1 MKRAAAVLLA
11 VAAVSAAGIAY
22 AATTPSGFSRADT
35 VFGGGHFV
43 IAGTSASENF
53 SITAT
58 NGTGTL
64 VSSQG
69 QIVAQITCLNVSG
82 NVAVVVG
89 TVRSS
94 ANGGSLDGSVVE
106 MYFEDNGQPSSGGS
120 VGGDDV
126 SPLFLPSSPPKTC
139 PAADISNAPGGVS
152 PLDAGDIAVHAKG
165 S

>member
-11 VAAVSAAGIAY
+11 VAAMSAAGIAY
-22 AATTPSGFSRADT
+22 AATAPSGFPRADT

-82 NVAVVVG
+82 KVAVVVA

-94 ANGGSLDGSVVE
+94 AGGSLDGSVVE
-106 MYFEDNGQPSSGGS
+106 EYFEDNGQPGSGGS

-126 SPLFLPSSPPKTC
+126 SALFLPSSPPKTC